1 MIFKQYKSKLVAD
14 INVFQLVQ
22 IIIVIVAI
30 SVVLLAGCANK
41 SRTSVFADDGKL
53 HIVCTTFPQY
63 DWVRALT
70 AGAEEHLELVLLTE
84 GGDLH
89 NFQPSA
95 MDIAQVSDCD
105 LLIYVGGESD
115 LWVQDALRESVNA
128 DMHIFNMME
137 RIKDALKEE
146 EHIEGVQG
154 HSHQESEHQHNEG
167 AEGDGYDEHVWLS
180 LRNAERLVA
189 EICMELEQ
197 LDTVNAPLYQANCNA
212 YLTELQTLD
221 NAYSSLFAISDSEQ
235 ETLLYSNEETT
246 SSADSLACTLL
257 FADRYPFRYLA
268 EDYGLQ
274 CFAAFDGCSAETEAS
289 FQTVVFL
296 VKKLE
301 ELGLDTIFVI
311 DGSDKRLAQVI
322 IENTKSKNQQIAVL
336 NSMQSITKKEIA
348 DGATYLSIMKEN
360 LQVLQ
365 NCYAHYTS
373 DHQNLQ

>member
-1 MIFKQYKSKLVAD
+1 MIFKRYKHKSKLVANID
-14 INVFQLVQ
+14 VFQPAQ
-22 IIIVIVAI
+22 IIICIVAI
-30 SVVLLAGCANK
+30 SVVLLAGCGDRN
-41 SRTSVFADDGKL
+41 RTSVFADDGKL

-70 AGAEEHLELVLLTE
+70 AGAEEYLELVLLTE

-115 LWVQDALRESVNA
+115 LWVQDALRESVNT

-137 RIKDALKEE
+137 RIEDSLKEE
-146 EHIEGVQG
+146 EHMEGVQG
-154 HSHQESEHQHNEG
+154 HSHQESEHHHNEG
-167 AEGDGYDEHVWLS
+167 AEGHGYDEHVWLS
-180 LRNAERLVA
+180 LRNTECLVA
-189 EICMELEQ
+189 EICTELEQ
-197 LDTVNAPLYQANCNA
+197 LDTENAPLYRANCNA

-221 NAYSSLFAISDSEQ
+221 NAYSSLFATSDLEK
-235 ETLLYSNEETT
+235 ETSLLSSEETT
-246 SSADSLACTLL
+246 LPTDSMACTLL

-301 ELGLDTIFVI
+301 ELGLDTVFVI
-311 DGSDKRLAQVI
+311 DGSDKRLAQVV
-322 IENTKSKNQQIAVL
+322 IENTKSKDQQIAVL
-336 NSMQSITKKEIA
+336 NSMQSVTKQEIA
-348 DGATYLSIMKEN
+348 DGVTYLSIMKEN

-365 NCYAHYTS
+365 NCYVGLS
-373 DHQNLQ
+373 Q